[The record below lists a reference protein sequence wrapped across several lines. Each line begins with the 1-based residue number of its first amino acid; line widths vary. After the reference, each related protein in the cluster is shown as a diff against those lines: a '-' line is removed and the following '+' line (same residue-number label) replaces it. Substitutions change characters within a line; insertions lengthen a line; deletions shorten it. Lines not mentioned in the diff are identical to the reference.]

1 MNKLTFSFNW
11 NNKLDCNAFTTIRL
25 RNDNKYYKGASFNTV
40 LAQKGKEEINKGDVM
55 VEEVKHFKIDKIN
68 EFVALLDTGYC
79 RADCI
84 KTIQTMYKNIVPD
97 WNKQDLSLI
106 LLVKQ
111 K

>member
-25 RNDNKYYKGASFNTV
+25 RNDNKYYKGAKFITE
-40 LAQKGKEEINKGDVM
+40 LIYKGQVTNKGDVM

-68 EFVALLDTGYC
+68 EFVALLDTGYS
-79 RADCI
+79 RVDCI